1 MGPAEQVSS
10 LGKDWHQP
18 WGTMCE
24 KCGKTLMSGS
34 LAEHEGKPYYNH
46 PSYDA
51 MFGLKGIGCGGAES
65 HTFEKTQVMEMSSL
79 AAHWVTA
86 LPG

>member
-1 MGPAEQVSS
+1 
-10 LGKDWHQP
+10 
-18 WGTMCE
+18 
-24 KCGKTLMSGS
+24 MSGG

-51 MFGLKGIGCGGAES
+51 MFGLKGIGWGGAES
-65 HTFEKTQVMEMSSL
+65 HTFEKTQVMEMPFL
-79 AAHWVTA
+79 AAHQVTA